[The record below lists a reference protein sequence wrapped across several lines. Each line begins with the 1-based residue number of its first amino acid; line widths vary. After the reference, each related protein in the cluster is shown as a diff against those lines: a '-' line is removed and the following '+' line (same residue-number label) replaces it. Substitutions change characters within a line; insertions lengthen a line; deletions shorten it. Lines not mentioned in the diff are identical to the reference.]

1 MSILAIMA
9 AVAITNPVIVVE
21 LKYSDQAMATII
33 DNVSALFHIQ
43 AANRAAS
50 RANVISVLFRWLKSA
65 GSATSLGD
73 GTTLT
78 VTIAGTQRTI
88 TATQMKGLITA
99 TIPTGTLRGFAKQ
112 LSILCA
118 AEIQADIQY
127 ITNNPATLHTAA
139 NLNFP
144 GANLYRRLAAK
155 VNTEVNRYYLSD
167 AMDITLVPEVI
178 RVVLEEHAKTR
189 AARR

>member
-1 MSILAIMA
+1 MA
-9 AVAITNPVIVVE
+9 AIAITNPVIQVE
-21 LKYSDQAMATII
+21 LKYNDQAMNTII
-33 DNVSALFHIQ
+33 DNISAHFQI
-43 AANRAAS
+43 AGPNRVAT
-50 RANVISVLFRWLKSA
+50 RANTMQVIFRWLKLA

-78 VTIAGTQRTI
+78 VTVAGTQRTI
-88 TATQMKGLITA
+88 TATQMKTLITA
-99 TIPTGTLRGFAKQ
+99 TIPGGTLRGFAKQ
-112 LSILCA
+112 LSILNIA
-118 AEIQADIQY
+118 GIQADVLAL
-127 ITNNPATLHTAA
+127 TNNPVTLHTAA

-144 GANLYRRLAAK
+144 GANLARRLATK

-167 AMDITLVPEVI
+167 AMDISLVPDAI